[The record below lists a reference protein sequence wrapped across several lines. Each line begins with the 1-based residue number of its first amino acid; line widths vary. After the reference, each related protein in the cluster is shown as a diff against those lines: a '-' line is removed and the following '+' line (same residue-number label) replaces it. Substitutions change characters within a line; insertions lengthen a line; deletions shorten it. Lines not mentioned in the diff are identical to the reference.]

1 MAVYT
6 LSDNDISKPIISRYC
21 SPVTLLPLPSNKSPE
36 GSEILFVGVVKV
48 LVVEVTVVVV
58 LLEVVEFDETGTVVE
73 DDVPVVGLDDT
84 IDTEL
89 DVTIEEG
96 KVVIDVLQPVTSNK
110 IIIVNIKMVF
120 TRFIGYSPLKKP
132 FF

>member
-1 MAVYT
+1 M
-6 LSDNDISKPIISRYC
+6 
-21 SPVTLLPLPSNKSPE
+21 
-36 GSEILFVGVVKV
+36 FVGVVKV